1 MRHCLRNT
9 AAGWKDHGNS
19 NHVYQPGGL
28 HYDPHAAITNLGW
41 VNDSTGETGRS
52 NRQAVY
58 DWLKQ
63 SSTNQAYVQDR
74 FGNVAYLGTR
84 ENQHGTQ
91 FVQTYWDQT
100 WTDNLL
106 ALPECVN

>member
-1 MRHCLRNT
+1 VAIRITCINK
-9 AAGWKDHGNS
+9 AGG
-19 NHVYQPGGL
+19 Q
-28 HYDPHAAITNLGW
+28 HYDPHVAITNLGW
-41 VNDSTGETGRS
+41 VNDSTGETGES
-52 NRQAVY
+52 SRQAVY

-63 SSTNQAYVQDR
+63 NPTNQAYVRDG
-74 FGNVAYLGTR
+74 FGNVAYLGAR

-91 FVQTYWDQT
+91 FVQTYRDQT